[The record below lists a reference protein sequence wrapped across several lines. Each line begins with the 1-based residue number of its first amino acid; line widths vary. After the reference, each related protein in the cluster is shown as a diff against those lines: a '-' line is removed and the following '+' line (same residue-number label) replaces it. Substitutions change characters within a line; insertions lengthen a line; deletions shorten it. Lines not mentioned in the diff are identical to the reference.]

1 MIFSSIHILYV
12 YPVRMLSYNI
22 LRLAAFYTKIKS
34 TLEKYV
40 FLLPRSYEYIRY
52 TLAIKKILL

>member
-1 MIFSSIHILYV
+1 
-12 YPVRMLSYNI
+12 MLGYNI

-40 FLLPRSYEYIRY
+40 FLLPGVTNI
-52 TLAIKKILL
+52 